1 MDLTLYGYWRS
12 SASWRIRIVLALK
25 NLDFNYVPVNL
36 LQGGNISDEYL
47 QKNPLG
53 QVPFFVDGAF
63 SLAQSL
69 AIIHYIESK
78 YPDRPLIPANI
89 EQMAKVWEIAEIVN
103 SGIQPLQNLP
113 ILDLAEKSGISKKEW
128 AQSVIKEGFV
138 AIEEILKNTAGN
150 YCVGDMITVADIC
163 LVPQIYNAKRFEVD
177 MSVFPIISRIGDA
190 LALLPA
196 FIKAHPDSQP
206 DAVIGK

>member
-12 SASWRIRIVLALK
+12 SASWRVRIALALK
-25 NLDFNYVPVNL
+25 NIEFNYIPVNL
-36 LQGGNISDEYL
+36 LQGGNTSAEYL

-53 QVPFFVDGAF
+53 QVPTFVDGSF
-63 SLAQSL
+63 SLTQSF

-78 YPDRPLIPANI
+78 YPDGPLIPANI
-89 EQMAKVWEIAEIVN
+89 EQMARMWEIAEIVN

-128 AQSVIKEGFV
+128 AQTVINEGFV
-138 AIEEILKNTAGN
+138 AIEQILRNTAGN
-150 YCVGDMITVADIC
+150 YCVGDQITVADIC

-177 MSVFPIISRIGDA
+177 MSAFPIISRIGDA
-190 LALLPA
+190 LNLLPA
-196 FIKAHPDSQP
+196 FVKAHPDSQS